1 MSLLCFTVNFFR
13 IPPLFT
19 GCIFDVFRYQS
30 RITFESKPYQR
41 RSGASLNRES
51 PGGEVLFPRLFPPP
65 VPFPVRHSFMQA
77 IGYQLWWGNFE
88 KKFVKIWK
96 RDKVC
101 LIFAPAKTER
111 GRRDEGTASSR
122 GGGVLA
128 MLTTIFPGWDPLN
141 GESRKKVWKN
151 FGKDLEGMIKTP
163 YLCTRFRSWKSDGDE
178 DDKKSSLT
186 ILTWK

>member
-1 MSLLCFTVNFFR
+1 MYSGIKAVSLSNQSRVKGVRERPWIGRIPGEKRYSLASSLL
-13 IPPLFT
+13 P
-19 GCIFDVFRYQS
+19 S
-30 RITFESKPYQR
+30 RSRCGILSCKRLVTSYDGEILKK
-41 RSGASLNRES
+41 SL
-51 PGGEVLFPRLFPPP
+51 
-65 VPFPVRHSFMQA
+65 
-77 IGYQLWWGNFE
+77 W
-88 KKFVKIWK
+88 KIWK

-111 GRRDEGTASSR
+111 GRRDEGMASSR

-128 MLTTIFPGWDPLN
+128 MLTTIFPGGTPLN
-141 GESRKKVWKN
+141 GGARKKVWKN